1 MPIDPKIPQAL
12 LQKIKPLEKELL
24 QCVKTLDFNN
34 AKKIVFKLQNLLK
47 PKGITSRLAK
57 DKNILY
63 EVALEVGKYEFAI
76 SGCKGNRQIVSS
88 SSRMYL
94 EATAILAICYIR
106 KGNLDIANKFYFEL
120 INKINN
126 IKSDSKRRE
135 FQKKITLRIEDE
147 IALFLLKSSNFQL
160 EIDKIHNQAIYLIQ
174 NCTEEQ
180 IYELA
185 GQSIP
190 DRALKMFVENQKQL
204 LRLIPPKDKKALPK
218 PIKQRDIPKLGK
230 RFTSAVKRVIW
241 KALCNPNSEIY
252 KAWSEGLSIVH
263 DKKWISIAVIN
274 ALMKFSIGLPMI
286 AASII
291 ALAVRFGVDVF
302 CETFAPEDIM
312 ELR

>member
-1 MPIDPKIPQAL
+1 MPIDPKIPQDL
-12 LQKIKPLEKELL
+12 LRKIKPLENELL
-24 QCVKTLDFNN
+24 KCVKTLDFNK
-34 AKKIVFKLQNLLK
+34 AKKIVFELQNLLK
-47 PKGITSRLAK
+47 SRGITSRLAK

-76 SGCKGNRQIVSS
+76 SGCKGNRQLVSS

-106 KGNLDIANKFYFEL
+106 KGNLDIAKQFYFEL

-147 IALFLLKSSNFQL
+147 IALYLLKNSNPQL
-160 EIDKIHNQAIYLIQ
+160 VVEEIHNQAINLIQ
-174 NCTEEQ
+174 NCSEEQ

-190 DRALKMFVENQKQL
+190 NSTLELFIENQNQL
-204 LRLIPPKDKKALPK
+204 LKLIPPKDKKALPE
-218 PIKQRDIPKLGK
+218 PIKQKDIPKLGK
-230 RFTSAVKRVIW
+230 RFTSAIKRVIW
-241 KALCNPNSEIY
+241 KAICNPNSEIY

-274 ALMKFSIGLPMI
+274 SLMKFSIGIPMI